1 MYDEMHQNIDC
12 RLILNLQCIK
22 CVVKI
27 QICKNIFTFIF
38 KIINSY
44 IQSYYSFIFLI
55 VTLNDTQ

>member
-38 KIINSY
+38 KIINS
-44 IQSYYSFIFLI
+44 SYYSFIFLI